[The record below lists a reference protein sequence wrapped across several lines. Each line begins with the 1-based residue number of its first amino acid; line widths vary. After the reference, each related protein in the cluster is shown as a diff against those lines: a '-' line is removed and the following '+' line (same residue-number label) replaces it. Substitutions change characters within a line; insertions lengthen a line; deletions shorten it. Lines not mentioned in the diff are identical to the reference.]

1 MRMIVI
7 LTVYVWMS
15 SATVCQDFKAKHV
28 LSEHVLK
35 DVILTEHALNLET
48 VFVTEGLKEKHAPRH
63 LERRSSAQG
72 NAVEREDV
80 IRLRVFANVTSD
92 SEISTAAREYAR
104 LIRSTELNAAE
115 RENATQI
122 RRVNVR
128 ADTRVST
135 VPLPFVSQTA

>member
-1 MRMIVI
+1 MV
-7 LTVYVWMS
+7 TVYVWMS
-15 SATVCQDFKAKHV
+15 NATVVPDGRAKHA

-92 SEISTAAREYAR
+92 SEISTAAREYVR
-104 LIRSTELNAAE
+104 LIRSTELNAVE

-122 RRVNVR
+122 RRVNVIL
-128 ADTRVST
+128 DTRVLT
-135 VPLPFVSQTA
+135 VPLQFANRTA